1 MSFLAALAAS
11 SQWDVSQ
18 ASQVAPASG
27 PVGGRWRGAVSTRG
41 NVMLM
46 GGVGVTAT
54 SESGSMGVV
63 ITDFVAFFFFK
74 LPLLV
79 VKEMEV
85 KVTG

>member
-1 MSFLAALAAS
+1 
-11 SQWDVSQ
+11 
-18 ASQVAPASG
+18 
-27 PVGGRWRGAVSTRG
+27 
-41 NVMLM
+41 MLM

-63 ITDFVAFFFFK
+63 ITDFVAFIYLFFK